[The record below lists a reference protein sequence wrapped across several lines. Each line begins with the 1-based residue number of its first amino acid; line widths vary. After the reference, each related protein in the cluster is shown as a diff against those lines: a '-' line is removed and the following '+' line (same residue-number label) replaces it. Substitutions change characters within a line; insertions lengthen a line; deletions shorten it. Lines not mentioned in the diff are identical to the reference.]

1 MCVISCIIFQDNR
14 NLSLCIREV
23 LGYILQ
29 IAVSRT
35 MLVRVSEAVR
45 SLFITWEALMVASPS
60 RGGLPDLRPFCS
72 PRGSSPLCV
81 PGAGGSAGPRWWS
94 WGFPVCSTASLFVGA
109 RRLCLSASARS
120 GDGPSPGLL
129 LGWLSTPSSRS
140 TWAGAHPAGIP
151 VPRVEGLIL
160 FNLALINYSHYLQS
174 PVSGRYTNRAEGGCV
189 VASGALSFVCV
200 AFYYGTRG
208 EEPGLYSSRR
218 DRTLVLPTKSPAKI
232 THILVYRHAVK
243 NFLVNKVKY

>member
-14 NLSLCIREV
+14 KLSLCIREV

-45 SLFITWEALMVASPS
+45 SLFITWEVLMVASPS

-81 PGAGGSAGPRWWS
+81 PSAGGSAGLRWWS

-109 RRLCLSASARS
+109 RRLCLSASACS
-120 GDGPSPGLL
+120 GDGPSQDCSLAGSALPVPAPRPGQEHIQQGSRC
-129 LGWLSTPSSRS
+129 LGWK
-140 TWAGAHPAGIP
+140 G
-151 VPRVEGLIL
+151 
-160 FNLALINYSHYLQS
+160 
-174 PVSGRYTNRAEGGCV
+174 
-189 VASGALSFVCV
+189 
-200 AFYYGTRG
+200 
-208 EEPGLYSSRR
+208 
-218 DRTLVLPTKSPAKI
+218 
-232 THILVYRHAVK
+232 
-243 NFLVNKVKY
+243 